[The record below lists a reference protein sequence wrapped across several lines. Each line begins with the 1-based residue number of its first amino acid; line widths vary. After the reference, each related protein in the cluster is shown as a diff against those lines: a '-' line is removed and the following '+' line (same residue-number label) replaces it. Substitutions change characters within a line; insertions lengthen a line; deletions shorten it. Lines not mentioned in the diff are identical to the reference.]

1 GPAPVPPAGPPR
13 PAAARGSHSR
23 ARALRV
29 PGARRRP
36 ARDGGGPAAPDGYRQ
51 RAGGSA
57 ARAFDRRRPGL
68 WPEREESMIEVTEGD
83 ITLLDVDAIVNAA
96 NESLLGGGGVDGA
109 IHRRAGPELL
119 AECRTLGGAR
129 TGEAKMTR
137 GHRLKARHV
146 IHCVGPVWQD
156 GTHGEAEALASCYRN
171 ALHLAQRHSLKSI
184 AFPAI
189 STGAFG
195 YPKQAAT
202 QIAIREAREFEKAH
216 ADMRIVFCCFS
227 R

>member
-1 GPAPVPPAGPPR
+1 
-13 PAAARGSHSR
+13 
-23 ARALRV
+23 
-29 PGARRRP
+29 
-36 ARDGGGPAAPDGYRQ
+36 
-51 RAGGSA
+51 
-57 ARAFDRRRPGL
+57 
-68 WPEREESMIEVTEGD
+68 MIEVTEGD

-146 IHCVGPVWQD
+146 IHCVGPVWQ
-156 GTHGEAEALASCYRN
+156 GGSRGEPEALASCYRN
-171 ALHLAQRHSLKSI
+171 ALRLAKQHSLRSI

-189 STGAFG
+189 STGAYG
-195 YPKQAAT
+195 YPLEQAT
-202 QIAIREAREFEKAH
+202 QIAIREARALEQTDPAL
-216 ADMRIVFCCFS
+216 RIVFCCFS
-227 R
+227 KWDAETYRKALGAA